1 MQPTTFLYLVFGSN
15 TNNHVMTN
23 FSILS
28 LKKQAPANCRFVV
41 YTDKPD
47 HYKFLS
53 SFVETR
59 KLDEKTLADWQGKQ
73 SFVWRIKLMA
83 MLDSA
88 EKDTGHLVYMDSDT
102 FALGKLSSMIERLD
116 EGNCLMYSKE
126 GTLAEIKVPS
136 RRLIWKQTKDRI
148 FGDMTVND
156 TSTIWNAGVVGINE
170 FFRLELITRALA
182 STDQMCEQEIER
194 IHIEQLS
201 LSQALSAT
209 RKLESADPWIVHYWN
224 EKEDLTRNIHLFLS
238 NVLLRQHSI
247 EKAMALIDVNHWRDF
262 LTKTEKRKFQRWF
275 NEI

>member
-1 MQPTTFLYLVFGSN
+1 
-15 TNNHVMTN
+15 MTN
-23 FSILS
+23 FSILTV
-28 LKKQAPANCRFVV
+28 KKFCPPNCRFVV

-59 KLDEKTLADWQGKQ
+59 KLDEKTLSDWQGKQ

-88 EKDTGHLVYMDSDT
+88 EKDTGHLIYMDSDT
-102 FALGKLSSMIERLD
+102 FALGTLSSMIERLD
-116 EGNCLMYSKE
+116 EGSCLMYTKE

-136 RRLIWKQTKDRI
+136 RRNLWKQTKDRI

-170 FFRLELITRALA
+170 FFRMELITKALA
-182 STDQMCEQEIER
+182 STDSMCEQEIER
-194 IHIEQLS
+194 NHIEQLS
-201 LSQALSAT
+201 LSQALSST
-209 RKLESADPWIVHYWN
+209 RKLESADSWIMHYYT

-238 NVLLRQHSI
+238 NVLLRMHSI
-247 EKAMALIDVNHWRDF
+247 EKAISLIEINHWRAF
-262 LTKTEKRKFQRWF
+262 LVKTENKSFQRWF